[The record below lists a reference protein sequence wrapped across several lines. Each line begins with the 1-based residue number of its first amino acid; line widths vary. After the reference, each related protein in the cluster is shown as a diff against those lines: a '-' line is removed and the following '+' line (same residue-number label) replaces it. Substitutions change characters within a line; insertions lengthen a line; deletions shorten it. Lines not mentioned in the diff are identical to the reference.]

1 MTKFCVVALLSVF
14 FLPSISYAQSANET
28 KALVNRIDQLESQI
42 QTLSQSSYSSG
53 DRPPGLAPTAGY
65 NAAGSSAVGGLE
77 VRMTGLEDQMRTLNG
92 QIEKQ
97 TYDISQLKNRMD
109 KVQGDLEQR
118 LTALEQKSNAAP
130 PAPMVDNSL
139 PPSDRATAP
148 AADHNL
154 TDPSD
159 TRDTKGSSAAAT
171 PDQEY
176 EAAYTQLQRHDY
188 IGADSAFRAF
198 IKKYPSNPLDS
209 NAQYWLGESLYARG
223 KYNEASAAFAEGY
236 SKYPKGAKAPDTLL
250 KLGVSLGD
258 AKKTKESCTVLR
270 QLAKDFPTAPEA
282 VASRAESE
290 MKKQKCP

>member
-1 MTKFCVVALLSVF
+1 MTKFRILAALGLLF
-14 FLPSISYAQSANET
+14 FSAPSHAQTANET

-42 QTLSQSSYSSG
+42 QTLSQSRYSGG

-65 NAAGSSAVGGLE
+65 NGAGSNAVGTLE
-77 VRMTGLEDQMRTLNG
+77 VRLSGLEDQMRNLNG

-109 KVQGDLEQR
+109 KMQGDLEQR
-118 LTALEQKSNAAP
+118 LTALEQKASAAP
-130 PAPMVDNSL
+130 PAPLVDNSL
-139 PPSDRATAP
+139 PPADHAAPLPTDPAGDKAP
-148 AADHNL
+148 A
-154 TDPSD
+154 
-159 TRDTKGSSAAAT
+159 AAAT

-176 EAAYTQLQRHDY
+176 DAAYTQLQRHDY
-188 IGADSAFRAF
+188 VGADSAFRAF
-198 IKKYPSNPLDS
+198 IKKYPNNPLDS

-250 KLGVSLGD
+250 KLGVSLAD
-258 AKKTKESCTVLR
+258 AKKTRESCTVLR
-270 QLAKDFPTAPEA
+270 QLAKDFPTAPEG